1 VIKEKWKRLI
11 KDIEGVKDVR
21 PWSET
26 SRNDCSR
33 EMLRQA
39 IV

>member
-1 VIKEKWKRLI
+1 VEEA

-21 PWSET
+21 PWSER

-33 EMLRQA
+33 EVIERQA